1 MQYSKNKKLVGVCH
15 YWLHNQIYLQ
25 KKKAISI
32 FVKDESV
39 LYVILSS
46 TLQFEKK

>member
-1 MQYSKNKKLVGVCH
+1 MSLLVTQSNLSPEKKSV
-15 YWLHNQIYLQ
+15 
-25 KKKAISI
+25 SI

-46 TLQFEKK
+46 TLQFEKNKH